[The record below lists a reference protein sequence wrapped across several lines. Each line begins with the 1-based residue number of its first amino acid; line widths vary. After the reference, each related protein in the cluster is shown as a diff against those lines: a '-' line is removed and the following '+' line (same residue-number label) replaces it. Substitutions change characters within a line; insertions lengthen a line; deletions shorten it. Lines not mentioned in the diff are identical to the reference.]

1 AVRPGITPK
10 ASSRTP
16 TPAYSS
22 GHRFYPDGETVPT
35 DAEVSKIANS
45 IKGFFPI
52 KDLGE
57 PAVFLG
63 CALSRD
69 YANGTITM
77 SQTAYVHEIL
87 KKADIGSDMP
97 GVDTPILPSWKGQ
110 DGEEDEMLDDE
121 HLNRFLSVIG
131 SMNWLAVKTRPDIRY
146 TTTRLQHRS
155 AKPTNA
161 DYDAM
166 IHLGR
171 YLKKHDNLGIMRRTP
186 TGKTGSPPKE
196 AFASSTIA
204 AEWCALDQ
212 PAKDAKWL
220 AKIASQLGL
229 PRYQDPITIF
239 TDNINTQLLL
249 AKKGCK
255 NSTRWLEI
263 RWFFVKIAVA
273 RGHIDVKRADTKRN
287 PADGF
292 TKALDPIAFK
302 RFLEMLGMKA
312 IK

>member
-1 AVRPGITPK
+1 
-10 ASSRTP
+10 
-16 TPAYSS
+16 
-22 GHRFYPDGETVPT
+22 
-35 DAEVSKIANS
+35 
-45 IKGFFPI
+45 
-52 KDLGE
+52 
-57 PAVFLG
+57 
-63 CALSRD
+63 
-69 YANGTITM
+69 
-77 SQTAYVHEIL
+77 
-87 KKADIGSDMP
+87 
-97 GVDTPILPSWKGQ
+97 
-110 DGEEDEMLDDE
+110 MLDDE
-121 HLNRFLSVIG
+121 HFDRFLSVVG

-166 IHLGR
+166 IHLCR
-171 YLKKHDNLGIMRRTP
+171 YLKKHDNLGIVLGRVKELSFIAYADASYADWQDRKSTE
-186 TGKTGSPPKE
+186 GSIWWFAGAPIMWSTKKQTVV
-196 AFASSTIA
+196 ASSTTT
-204 AEWCALDQ
+204 AEGCALDQ

-220 AKIASQLGL
+220 AKTAAQLGL

-263 RWFFVKIAVA
+263 RWFFVKNAVA
-273 RGHIDVKRADTKRN
+273 RGHIDVRRADTKRN

>member
-1 AVRPGITPK
+1 
-10 ASSRTP
+10 
-16 TPAYSS
+16 
-22 GHRFYPDGETVPT
+22 
-35 DAEVSKIANS
+35 
-45 IKGFFPI
+45 
-52 KDLGE
+52 
-57 PAVFLG
+57 
-63 CALSRD
+63 
-69 YANGTITM
+69 M

-110 DGEEDEMLDDE
+110 DSEEDEMLDDA
-121 HLNRFLSVIG
+121 HFDRFLSVIG
-131 SMNWLAVKTRPDIRY
+131 SMNWLAVKTRPDIRC

-171 YLKKHDNLGIMRRTP
+171 YFKKHDNLGIVLGRVKELRFIAHADASHADWQDRKSTEGSIWWFAGAPIMWSTKKQTVVASP
-186 TGKTGSPPKE
+186 TT
-196 AFASSTIA
+196 A

-212 PAKDAKWL
+212 PAKDAKLL
-220 AKIASQLGL
+220 AKIACQLGL

-249 AKKGCK
+249 AMKGCK

-263 RWFFVKIAVA
+263 RWFFVKNAVA